1 MTALFILDVAG
12 HRGLVSYIDAGIVTY
27 EITDVNFSFGV
38 LERAVLFEDIQLGF
52 YQIGVLN
59 RAILKPF

>member
-27 EITDVNFSFGV
+27 EITDVNCSFGV

-52 YQIGVLN
+52 IP
-59 RAILKPF
+59 IEF

>member
-1 MTALFILDVAG
+1 MNYYNHLWQRYFYFDVG

-27 EITDVNFSFGV
+27 EITDVNCFGV

-52 YQIGVLN
+52 YSNWVLK
-59 RAILKPF
+59 R

>member
-1 MTALFILDVAG
+1 LDVAG

-52 YQIGVLN
+52 YSNWSFEKIE
-59 RAILKPF
+59 F

>member
-1 MTALFILDVAG
+1 MTALFLFWMSG
-12 HRGLVSYIDAGIVTY
+12 HRTGILYRCGYCNY

-52 YQIGVLN
+52 YSN
-59 RAILKPF
+59 

>member
-1 MTALFILDVAG
+1 LDVAG

-27 EITDVNFSFGV
+27 EITDVNCSFGV

-52 YQIGVLN
+52 YSNWSFEKIGQ
-59 RAILKPF
+59 F

>member
-27 EITDVNFSFGV
+27 EITDVNSV
-38 LERAVLFEDIQLGF
+38 LVFWNVLSC
-52 YQIGVLN
+52 
-59 RAILKPF
+59 LKIFNWAFIKLEF

>member
-1 MTALFILDVAG
+1 LDVAG

-38 LERAVLFEDIQLGF
+38 LERAVLFEDIQLLLF
-52 YQIGVLN
+52 QLSFEI
-59 RAILKPF
+59 AILKPF

>member
-1 MTALFILDVAG
+1 LDVAG

-27 EITDVNFSFGV
+27 EITDVNCSFGV

-52 YQIGVLN
+52 YSNGVLKD